1 MSKEVIKEEITNPK
15 ATIKRLWNYLRQ
27 DRLGIIIVII
37 MVVLSTIA
45 TVLGPI
51 LTLLAVDKFIL
62 SGQLNSLFILLL
74 LLGIVYFYRHYL
86 IIYLI
91 YYGINIRKALFNIR
105 RIYLIIL
112 KIIVFLIKTKEE
124 I

>member
-74 LLGIVYFYRHYL
+74 LLGIVYFLSSLFNYL
-86 IIYLI
+86 SGFIMVSISE
-91 YYGINIRKALFNIR
+91 KALFNI
-105 RIYLIIL
+105 
-112 KIIVFLIKTKEE
+112 
-124 I
+124 